1 MGCSQAHQKSRSE
14 GGRRTTTLHPD
25 HLADLHRSGLSD
37 ETINLMGCYTA
48 RPADIPK
55 LVGWNPEKVESA
67 LVFPYPGCNGF
78 CRIKVSPPFKDK
90 NGHTVKYLQKKGT
103 TPHLYI
109 LPPIQKILNDPSEAL
124 IISEGEKKA
133 ARGVQDGLPVIGIG
147 GLWNWI
153 KKGTYKGIPDLDRI
167 AWEIRVITI
176 VPDSDTWSDP
186 DTKKRIHCQHAVYA
200 LGKELERR
208 WAVVTFLVLPQE
220 GEEKVGLDDFLIRHP
235 KGDLSTLTRLT
246 LEDEPL
252 SKHQG
257 WYESWK
263 QRKEEEQ
270 TSRQETKQ
278 AIRIETLGDLWLKDL
293 PARESFLG
301 DGLIARGDLIVFS
314 GPQKKG
320 KSLASLNQAL
330 CLARGK
336 PWLDFSVLKSIR
348 VGIMQQEIP
357 EGALKERLQ
366 KMLGS
371 EVDPSF
377 LSLIPHCSRQGLK
390 LDTKAGL
397 DFLRRWLDEAK
408 IDLLQLDPLY
418 TFHSGDENSAKDM
431 GRFFSPLQQI
441 IRDYSIAVEI
451 IHHHGKPSQVERE
464 GGDLH
469 RGTSLL
475 RDVTDANWTFTRVPA
490 NKLALNEPPS
500 KYVYMS
506 FEQRHS
512 ASPDPLLLH
521 LDPETLWLERVEA
534 KAVQEVRAEEVVEEI
549 VQRGGEALQEDL
561 IKAMHEKLDAR
572 ERSTRD
578 AIYKA
583 RDEGLIEPRLRGHK
597 RTWKIKQ
604 EVGKDVG
611 EEPCQSAI

>member
-1 MGCSQAHQKSRSE
+1 MMSANA
-14 GGRRTTTLHPD
+14 LHPL
-25 HLADLHRSGLSD
+25 HLEDLRKSGLND
-37 ETINLMGCYTA
+37 EMIGLMGVYSA

-55 LVGWNPEKVESA
+55 LVGRNREKVESA
-67 LVFPYPGCNGF
+67 LVFPYPGCDGF
-78 CRIKVSPPFKDK
+78 YRVKVFPPFKDED
-90 NGHTVKYLQKKGT
+90 GHTVKYLQKPGSS
-103 TPHLYI
+103 PHLYV
-109 LPPIQKILNDPSEAL
+109 LPPVETILTDASKP
-124 IISEGEKKA
+124 IIFTEGEKKDA
-133 ARGVQDGLPVIGIG
+133 KGVQEGLMVIGIG

-153 KKGTYKGIPDLDRI
+153 KKGTCEGIPDLDRI

-176 VPDSDTWSDP
+176 VPDSDTWADP
-186 DTKKRIHCQHAVYA
+186 DEEKRIHCQRGIYSF
-200 LGKELERR
+200 GKELEGRG
-208 WAVVTFLVLPQE
+208 AVVTFLVLPQE
-220 GEEKVGLDDFLIRHP
+220 GEEKVGLDDFLVRHP
-235 KGDLSTLTRLT
+235 KADLGQLSTLA
-246 LEDEPL
+246 LENEPL

-263 QRKEEEQ
+263 TRKEEEQ
-270 TSRQETKQ
+270 TSRLETKQ
-278 AIRIETLGDLWLKDL
+278 TICIETLGDLWRKDI

-336 PWLDFSVLKSIR
+336 PWLGFSVPKSIR

-397 DFLRRWLDEAK
+397 DFLRGWLDEAK

-441 IRDYSIAVEI
+441 IRDYSIACEI

-534 KAVQEVRAEEVVEEI
+534 KAVQEVRGEEVVEEI

-561 IKAMHEKLDAR
+561 IKTMHEKLDAR
-572 ERSTRD
+572 DRSTRD

-583 RDEGLIEPRLRGHK
+583 RDEGLIEGFFKGHK
-597 RTWKIKQ
+597 RAWKLSV